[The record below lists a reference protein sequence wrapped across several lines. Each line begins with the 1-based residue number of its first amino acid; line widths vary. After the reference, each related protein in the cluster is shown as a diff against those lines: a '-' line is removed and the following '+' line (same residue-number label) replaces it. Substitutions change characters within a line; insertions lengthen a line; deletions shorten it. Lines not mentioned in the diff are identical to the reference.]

1 MSDYERSK
9 GLRIE
14 REIVNLHRDINVRV
28 ERVPLSGATRYQ
40 GGGHDVD
47 VYPPGLNKKSLR
59 AEVKARASGAG
70 FTMLERWLA
79 DYDLLFLRRDRA
91 LPLVVLPWK
100 TYVRLLACH
109 DELHTTVDTQPKRNG
124 RLDAVT

>member
-1 MSDYERSK
+1 MSNYQRSK

-14 REIVNLHRDINVRV
+14 REIINLHRDVNVRA

-47 VYPPGLNKKSLR
+47 VYPPGGDEKFR
-59 AEVKARASGAG
+59 AEVKGRKSGEG
-70 FTMLERWLA
+70 FTLLERWLA
-79 DYDLLFLRRDRA
+79 DYDALFLRRDRT
-91 LPLVVLPWK
+91 LPLVVLTWD
-100 TYVRLLACH
+100 TYTRLLRCRA
-109 DELHTTVDTQPKRNG
+109 EQPTTAVTQPNHNG